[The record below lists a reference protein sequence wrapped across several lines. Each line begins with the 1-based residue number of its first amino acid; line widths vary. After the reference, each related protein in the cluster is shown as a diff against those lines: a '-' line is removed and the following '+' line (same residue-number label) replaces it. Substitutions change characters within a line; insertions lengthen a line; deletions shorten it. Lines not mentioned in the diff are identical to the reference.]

1 MPTTIQQYEGAGTIG
16 INGRIL
22 AEATKFT
29 WTISTNDNEVLTMRK
44 GLAGFSDGVTKIEI
58 TIESAVPRVG
68 LESPWFDYILKRKPV
83 SATFK
88 FGGKRVTVAGR
99 FSTLDGSQDVSSA
112 ASATVKFVG
121 GEPDARG

>member
-1 MPTTIQQYEGAGTIG
+1 MPTTPQSYEGAGTIA

-29 WTISTNDNEVLTMRK
+29 WTIDTQDNDVLTMRK
-44 GLAGFSDGVTKIEI
+44 GLAGFSDGPTKIEM
-58 TIESAVPRVG
+58 TIDSAVPRKG
-68 LESPWFDYILKRKPV
+68 LESPWFDILLGRKPV

-88 FGGKRVTVAGR
+88 FGGKRITASGR
-99 FSTLDGSQDVSSA
+99 FKTLDGSQDVSSP

-121 GEPDARG
+121 GEPEARG